1 MVAEV
6 DPRLISYGIGAVI
19 VAAGGYG
26 IMRMIRGFQ
35 ARETSDRLG
44 PMQAAAKEGNHYKA
58 GRLAFEAG
66 DWELAARHFLKAGRD
81 LDAARAF
88 RKGEDWDRAATL
100 FEQGQDFGNAAAC
113 YKKLGNTH
121 AQLRMLEAA
130 QDWTAAAPLL
140 EQTGDL
146 RRAAEI
152 WLQAGQLERAAA
164 LYAKSGELKRATQ
177 IRADMAEAAQQWAE
191 AGALW
196 SQLHEWARAL
206 PCLEK
211 AGDEPAVLDLLVRLG
226 RVEEAAD
233 RHAAAGHHAEAA
245 PLYEQLGAFRKAALH
260 FQKAGATERAIQ
272 CLTLEGDKLAVV
284 KMRAAL
290 GQVDEALRV
299 ALAVQPSE
307 AAFTEAAQIAA
318 ALLLGRKEHRQ
329 AARILL
335 QLLSAP
341 LPHIEKLAIGKQ
353 AAQLFLDLGDGEQG
367 RQVLDKLTA
376 AIQTDP
382 EDEAWALDMQRKL
395 AKLPGTIPAEVALP
409 GRHPATVGATP
420 TPTMAMAIANAEHT
434 ETFDGE
440 EEIVAQSTMA
450 YPGGRTA
457 TTSQVTAM
465 PGMSHSPQGWPTG
478 VPQALSARYADLERL
493 GQGGNGVVFRATDRL
508 LDRTVVLK
516 FMIQG
521 TMPSEMA
528 RRYFLREVKLAAG
541 LNHPNIVHIYDM
553 GNTDDVLWYAM
564 EFVDGLPLTG
574 YLVQGQPIRDQVF
587 LISVL
592 EQLSAALDHA
602 HKQGLIHRDIKPDN
616 VLVATDGTVKLL
628 DFGLARVL
636 DDGFGEQSVLA
647 GTPYYM
653 APEQLDGTTI
663 DHRADIYALGVVLFR
678 MVTGQLPFS
687 EGNVFV
693 AHATEPVPDPRTLN
707 PGLPLG
713 IVKAILKCMAKKPAD
728 RYSNC
733 RQIAVDVR
741 DALFGHLSSHS

>member
-1 MVAEV
+1 MADF
-6 DPRLISYGIGAVI
+6 DPRLISYGIGTVL

-26 IMRMIRGFQ
+26 ITRMIRGFQ
-35 ARETSDRLG
+35 AREVSDRLG
-44 PMQAAAKEGNHYKA
+44 PMQAAVQEGNHYKA

-81 LDAARAF
+81 VDAARAF
-88 RKGEDWDRAATL
+88 RKAEDWDRAATL
-100 FEQGQDFGNAAAC
+100 FEQGQDFVSAAAC
-113 YKKLGNTH
+113 YKKLGNNH

-140 EQTGDL
+140 EQSGDL
-146 RRAAEI
+146 RRAAEV
-152 WLQAGQLERAAA
+152 WLQAGQLEQAAA
-164 LYAKSGELKRATQ
+164 LYAKTGELKLAIQ
-177 IRADMAEAAQQWAE
+177 IRAGLAETAEQWPE

-196 SQLHEWARAL
+196 AQIHDWARAL
-206 PCLEK
+206 PCFEK
-211 AGDEPAVLDLLVRLG
+211 AGDEAAVTDLLVRLG
-226 RVEEAAD
+226 RLEEAAG
-233 RHAAAGHHAEAA
+233 RHAAAGQHAEAA
-245 PLYEQLGAFRKAALH
+245 ALYEQLGAFRKAALH

-272 CLTLEGDKLAVV
+272 CLTLEGDKVTVV
-284 KMRAAL
+284 KLRAAL
-290 GQVDEALRV
+290 GQIDEALRV
-299 ALAVQPSE
+299 ALAVPPSD
-307 AAFTEAAQIAA
+307 AAFPEAAQIAA
-318 ALLLGRKEHRQ
+318 RLLLDRKEHRQ

-341 LPHIEKLAIGKQ
+341 LPAIEKLAIGKR
-353 AAQLFLDLGDGEQG
+353 AAQLFLDLGDGAQG
-367 RQVLDKLTA
+367 RLVLDKLTSIIHA
-376 AIQTDP
+376 DP
-382 EDEAWALDMQRKL
+382 EDEAWALDIQRKL
-395 AKLPGTIPAEVALP
+395 AKLPGASAPEVSLP
-409 GRHPATVGATP
+409 GRHPATVGPTP
-420 TPTMAMAIANAEHT
+420 TPTMAMAMASAEHT

-440 EEIVAQSTMA
+440 EDLVGQSTMA

-457 TTSQVTAM
+457 TTAQAVPM
-465 PGMSHSPQGWPTG
+465 PGMSHGSQGWPTG

-564 EFVDGLPLTG
+564 EFVDGMPLTG
-574 YLVQGQPIRDQVF
+574 YLIQGQPIRDQVF

-592 EQLSAALDHA
+592 EQLSGALDYA

-653 APEQLDGTTI
+653 APEQLDGTAI

-693 AHATEPVPDPRTLN
+693 AHATEPVPDARAIN

-713 IVKAILKCMAKKPAD
+713 IVHAIEKCMAKKPAD

-733 RQIAVDVR
+733 RQIAFDVR
-741 DALFGHLSSHS
+741 QALFGHLSSHG